1 MTRIQPIKPETA
13 TTRTAELYNAIKSQL
28 GVVPNL
34 HQTMATSLPL
44 LEGYISLSGA
54 LGKGTLGLR
63 TATLIAL
70 TVAEANA
77 CDYCLSAHTYIGANM
92 AKLDAGVMQDARQG
106 QAADTKTAAILQLA
120 KTLVA
125 KRGQLN
131 NADVDAA
138 RNAGVTDAEIGE
150 VVGHVALN
158 TLTNYF
164 NNTAGTAID
173 FPVVAHGN
181 VAVV

>member
-1 MTRIQPIKPETA
+1 MPRIKAIQPGHA
-13 TTRTAELYNAIKSQL
+13 TGRTAELYDGIKSQL

-34 HQTMATSLPL
+34 HQTMATSLLL
-44 LEGYISLSGA
+44 LEGYIGLSGA
-54 LGKGTLGLR
+54 LGKGTLGMK

-70 TVAEANA
+70 VVAQQNG
-77 CDYCLSAHTYIGANM
+77 CDYCLSAHSYIGANM
-92 AKLDAGVMQDARQG
+92 AKLDAGVMDEARQG
-106 QAADTKTAAILQLA
+106 QSSDKKTDAILKLA

-125 KRGQLN
+125 KRGRL
-131 NADVDAA
+131 ADGDLDAV
-138 RNAGVTDAEIGE
+138 RESGISDAEIGE

-164 NNTAGTAID
+164 NNTAGTEID
-173 FPVVAHGN
+173 FPVVAHAD